1 MKCGC
6 MDIDTQ
12 FQEVKEHTKETVEEV
27 ESNDGSKCTKINIS
41 EKGPSTFKKYY

>member
-1 MKCGC
+1 MKLGC

-27 ESNDGSKCTKINIS
+27 ESNDGSKCTNVQK
-41 EKGPSTFKKYY
+41 